1 MSNNKINI
9 KQALPIAI
17 ICGILG
23 GLLFI
28 YTKSL
33 PIKGYYSILTYLA
46 VLIGSI
52 VVVRFQNKMEL
63 NFLNI
68 VSFGTLVFMIMSYVQ
83 ITHLYLIQYPERV
96 FLTMDSFLR
105 FWMIFAVAVL
115 SSVLLALLFRGK
127 KIVKL

>member
-33 PIKGYYSILTYLA
+33 PIKGYYSILTYIA

-52 VVVRFQNKMEL
+52 LVVRFSSDIN
-63 NFLNI
+63 
-68 VSFGTLVFMIMSYVQ
+68 
-83 ITHLYLIQYPERV
+83 LI
-96 FLTMDSFLR
+96 F
-105 FWMIFAVAVL
+105 
-115 SSVLLALLFRGK
+115 
-127 KIVKL
+127 

>member
-33 PIKGYYSILTYLA
+33 PIKGYYSILTYIA

-83 ITHLYLIQYPERV
+83 MTHLYLIQYPERD
-96 FLTMDSFLR
+96 FFTMDSFLR

-127 KIVKL
+127 RAIN

>member
-1 MSNNKINI
+1 MSNYKMNI

-33 PIKGYYSILTYLA
+33 PIKGYYSILTYVA
-46 VLIGSI
+46 VLISSI
-52 VVVRFQNKMEL
+52 LVVRFQNKMEL

-68 VSFGTLVFMIMSYVQ
+68 VSFGTLVFVLMTYVNT
-83 ITHLYLIQYPERV
+83 INIYFIQYPERD
-96 FLTMDSFLR
+96 FLTLDNFLR
-105 FWMIFAVAVL
+105 FWAILAVGLL
-115 SSVLLALLFRGK
+115 SSALLALLFKVNKG
-127 KIVKL
+127 IKL